1 MVSFIKKIN
10 EKSKEL
16 KEISK
21 IYYNTA
27 NNLFKYINENRKKNI
42 TNTDKKIKE
51 INKQIASIDDK
62 IKSAIEE
69 LIKEGT
75 KTMYERNIIF
85 TQSLNTIQKDIKKI
99 GFSEE
104 DNCLESF
111 LIGKKLINEGEIEKN
126 TKEEN
131 NLQINLN
138 KRELGTKK
146 DNLKIN
152 FKEGGEYNG
161 TEEDK
166 SNFNPSKGISEVLIV
181 NDTGN
186 KNTSDFTSTD
196 IFNICCFLNSIYTLL
211 TSKIKNINDSIEI
224 FCKEINDFISNLISN
239 EEYSIEEMFEACFS
253 VKKRWPNYETLEDN
267 EKQKIENYLNALLDE
282 LKSLNGD
289 IIKVEDVKISETNS
303 IENNVEGEN
312 FFINDNVINIHF
324 HDIFNVNDFGGYVFE
339 GMRRF
344 KVATFSGIEGISCP
358 SGTIKI
364 PNIFYKKKFG
374 ILIDGSYYGCSLE
387 NILTTI
393 LATIDSFIT
402 LEEFK
407 TKVKSSI

>member
-69 LIKEGT
+69 LLKDKT
-75 KTMYERNIIF
+75 KPMDEKRTVF

-104 DNCLESF
+104 DNCLEKF
-111 LIGKKLINEGEIEKN
+111 LIDKKLINEGDIEKN
-126 TKEEN
+126 TEEEN
-131 NLQINLN
+131 NLQIKIN
-138 KRELGTKK
+138 KRKLGTGK

-161 TEEDK
+161 TKKDK
-166 SNFNPSKGISEVLIV
+166 SNFNPSKGISEVLIG
-181 NDTGN
+181 NDNDNGN
-186 KNTSDFTSTD
+186 KKTSDFTSTD
-196 IFNICCFLNSIYTLL
+196 IFCICDFLNSIYTLL
-211 TSKIKNINDSIEI
+211 TSKINNINDNIEI

-239 EEYSIEEMFEACFS
+239 EEYSIEEIFNDCFN
-253 VKKRWPNYETLEDN
+253 VKERWPNYKTLEDN

-289 IIKVEDVKISETNS
+289 IIKAEDVKISETNS
-303 IENNVEGEN
+303 IEKDVEGKN
-312 FFINDNVINIHF
+312 FYINDNIVNIYF
-324 HDIFNVNDFGGYVFE
+324 KDIFDVNNIDSKLENMRYFE
-339 GMRRF
+339 NA
-344 KVATFSGIEGISCP
+344 KFSGIEGVE
-358 SGTIKI
+358 TDKKI
-364 PNIFYKKKFG
+364 PNIFYKKKFV
-374 ILIDGSYYGCSLE
+374 ILIDGSYYTYSLK

-393 LATIDSFIT
+393 D
-402 LEEFK
+402 
-407 TKVKSSI
+407 